1 MITKYGLDNFIP
13 MIVLGIIIG
22 IIAFYTRFNLFISI
36 PLWVISLFLI
46 FMALW
51 FFRDPERNVPPEFF
65 KANSIL
71 VSPADGTILEIVEDF
86 ENDYIKG
93 KTKRISIFLSP
104 LDVHV
109 NRIPLSGEIEYFKF
123 IEGKKLIASKSES
136 SFQNQQTH
144 IGLHNPNGKILFKQI
159 VGAVARRLVWDIKV
173 GDKVQIGQKFGMMKF
188 GSRMDIHISPNS
200 EIYVKVGDKVVAAET
215 KIARINAN

>member
-1 MITKYGLDNFIP
+1 MITKYGIDNFIP
-13 MIVLGIIIG
+13 MVVSGIIIG
-22 IIAFYTRFNLFISI
+22 IIAFFTRFNLLISI
-36 PLWVISLFLI
+36 PLGVVSLFLI
-46 FMALW
+46 FIALW
-51 FFRDPERNVPPEFF
+51 FFRDPLRDVPPEVI

-71 VSPADGTILEIVEDF
+71 VSPADGTIVEIIEDK
-86 ENDYIKG
+86 ETDYING

-109 NRIPLSGEIEYFKF
+109 NRIPLSGKIEYFKF
-123 IEGKKLIASKSES
+123 VEGKKLIASKPES

-144 IGLHNPNGKILFKQI
+144 IGLNNPNGKIFFKQI

-173 GDKVQIGQKFGMMKF
+173 GDEVQVGQKFGMMKF
-188 GSRMDIHISPNS
+188 GSRMDIHIAPNS

-215 KIARINAN
+215 KIAKIYAN